1 MVPLQ
6 SVFMNSSLGS
16 KCCRWVLSITLFGEL
31 YQIGIRCVISAAAC
45 KLFYRRHPQ
54 DAHTAMAA
62 NTMGLPSGLIDNID
76 LIIRQDARELIERIE
91 QGLASEHLSKP
102 AYRELGKLLE
112 QIPHLELTNDQ
123 MLMPMMQLAVS
134 LLLPTEATPKND
146 QSPAMSMAER
156 VSLARDIRK
165 RIARE
170 IRIYRNPLVAVLSA
184 GGSPAAQLISGLTW
198 FTITIML
205 LIGSTTAIRLFLSN
219 QYEIGYQHGINQAQ
233 PVEET
238 VNGSTPNTVVVEGES
253 SGSTEIIAEGDTQGS
268 QVELFSSREWQYIQL
283 VLAAGGL
290 GSIVSVMLRSRK
302 LENRNRSQSVIP
314 FFIGFFKPVVGTA
327 FSLLAVA
334 LIESEVVVVSGFNPS
349 EAEAQSKYLYFAIA
363 FIAGFSE
370 VLVPDF
376 LARTEKTMSPSES
389 NKKDDLS

>member
-1 MVPLQ
+1 
-6 SVFMNSSLGS
+6 
-16 KCCRWVLSITLFGEL
+16 
-31 YQIGIRCVISAAAC
+31 
-45 KLFYRRHPQ
+45 
-54 DAHTAMAA
+54 MAVH
-62 NTMGLPSGLIDNID
+62 TMGLPSGLMDDID
-76 LIIRQDARELIERIE
+76 LVIRKDARALIERIE

-112 QIPHLELTNDQ
+112 QIPHLELTNDR

-134 LLLPTEATPKND
+134 LLLPTEAAPKSD

-170 IRIYRNPLVAVLSA
+170 IRMYRNPLVAVLSA

-198 FTITIML
+198 FTITITL
-205 LIGSTTAIRLFLSN
+205 LIGSTTAARMFLTN
-219 QYEIGYQHGINQAQ
+219 QYNIGYQHGIRQAQ
-233 PVEET
+233 PLETEKLEET
-238 VNGSTPNTVVVEGES
+238 ESASAVVEGES
-253 SGSTEIIAEGDTQGS
+253 SGSTNIVEGENQGS
-268 QVELFSSREWQYIQL
+268 QVELFSSQEWQYIQL

-334 LIESEVVVVSGFNPS
+334 LIESEVVIVSGFNPT
-349 EAEAQSKYLYFAIA
+349 EADTQSKYLYFAIA

-376 LARTEKTMSPSES
+376 LARTEKTMSPGES
-389 NKKDDLS
+389 HQKDDLT

>member
-1 MVPLQ
+1 MAV
-6 SVFMNSSLGS
+6 
-16 KCCRWVLSITLFGEL
+16 
-31 YQIGIRCVISAAAC
+31 
-45 KLFYRRHPQ
+45 
-54 DAHTAMAA
+54 HTI
-62 NTMGLPSGLIDNID
+62 GLPSGLIEDID
-76 LIIRQDARELIERIE
+76 LIIRQDARELIDRIE
-91 QGLASEHLSKP
+91 QGLASEHLSKS

-112 QIPHLELTNDQ
+112 QVPHLELTNDQ
-123 MLMPMMQLAVS
+123 MLMPMMELAVS
-134 LLLPTEATPKND
+134 LLLPTEAVPKNN

-198 FTITIML
+198 FTITITV
-205 LIGSTTAIRLFLSN
+205 LIGSTTAARMYLVN
-219 QYEIGYQHGINQAQ
+219 QYEIGYQHGINHSQ
-233 PVEET
+233 PIADPVDEPPEESSDSSSGSSDG
-238 VNGSTPNTVVVEGES
+238 VVVDGELSGSTTIVEGE
-253 SGSTEIIAEGDTQGS
+253 TQGS
-268 QVELFSSREWQYIQL
+268 QVELFSSQEWQYIQL

-327 FSLLAVA
+327 FSLLAGA

-349 EAEAQSKYLYFAIA
+349 DAETQSKYLYFAIA

-376 LARTEKTMSPSES
+376 LARTEKTMSSSES

>member
-1 MVPLQ
+1 
-6 SVFMNSSLGS
+6 
-16 KCCRWVLSITLFGEL
+16 
-31 YQIGIRCVISAAAC
+31 
-45 KLFYRRHPQ
+45 
-54 DAHTAMAA
+54 MAA
-62 NTMGLPSGLIDNID
+62 NTVGLPSGLVENID
-76 LIIRQDARELIERIE
+76 LVIRQDARELIERIE

-112 QIPHLELTNDQ
+112 QVPHLELTNDQ
-123 MLMPMMQLAVS
+123 MLIPMMQLAVS
-134 LLLPTEATPKND
+134 LLLPTEAAPND
-146 QSPAMSMAER
+146 HQSPAMSMAER

-170 IRIYRNPLVAVLSA
+170 IRIYRNPLAAVLSA

-198 FTITIML
+198 FTITISL
-205 LIGSTTAIRLFLSN
+205 LIGSTTGARLFLSN
-219 QYEIGYQHGINQAQ
+219 QYDIGYRHGISQVRPHEA
-233 PVEET
+233 EA
-238 VNGSTPNTVVVEGES
+238 
-253 SGSTEIIAEGDTQGS
+253 SGSIVAGQPSGVTKIDEGSTQGS
-268 QVELFSSREWQYIQL
+268 QVDLFSSQEWQYIQL

-334 LIESEVVVVSGFNPS
+334 LIESEIVVVSGFNPS

-376 LARTEKTMSPSES
+376 LARTEKSMLTGDS

>member
-1 MVPLQ
+1 
-6 SVFMNSSLGS
+6 
-16 KCCRWVLSITLFGEL
+16 
-31 YQIGIRCVISAAAC
+31 
-45 KLFYRRHPQ
+45 
-54 DAHTAMAA
+54 MAA
-62 NTMGLPSGLIDNID
+62 HTMGLPSGLIEDID
-76 LIIRQDARELIERIE
+76 LVIRQDARELIERIE

-112 QIPHLELTNDQ
+112 QVPHLELTNDQ
-123 MLMPMMQLAVS
+123 MLMPLMQLAVS
-134 LLLPTEATPKND
+134 LLLPTEATPKNN
-146 QSPAMSMAER
+146 QSPAMSMSER

-170 IRIYRNPLVAVLSA
+170 IRIYRNPLAAVLSA

-198 FTITIML
+198 FTITITL
-205 LIGSTTAIRLFLSN
+205 LIGSTTAARMFLSN
-219 QYEIGYQHGINQAQ
+219 QYEIGYQHGINHAQ
-233 PVEET
+233 PVEEAVDAPIDET
-238 VNGSTPNTVVVEGES
+238 VKTSDSLVVEGES
-253 SGSTEIIAEGDTQGS
+253 SGSTEITENGENQGS
-268 QVELFSSREWQYIQL
+268 QVDLFSSREWQYIQL

-327 FSLLAVA
+327 FSLLAVS
-334 LIESEVVVVSGFNPS
+334 LIESEVVVISGFNPS
-349 EAEAQSKYLYFAIA
+349 EAETQSKYLYFAIA

-389 NKKDDLS
+389 TQKDDLS

>member
-1 MVPLQ
+1 
-6 SVFMNSSLGS
+6 
-16 KCCRWVLSITLFGEL
+16 
-31 YQIGIRCVISAAAC
+31 
-45 KLFYRRHPQ
+45 
-54 DAHTAMAA
+54 MAA
-62 NTMGLPSGLIDNID
+62 HTMGLPSGLIDDID

-91 QGLASEHLSKP
+91 QGLASEHLSKS

-112 QIPHLELTNDQ
+112 QVPHLELTNDE
-123 MLMPMMQLAVS
+123 MLMPLMQLAVS
-134 LLLPTEATPKND
+134 LLLPTEAAPKNN

-170 IRIYRNPLVAVLSA
+170 IRIYRNPLAAVLSA
-184 GGSPAAQLISGLTW
+184 GGLPAAQLISGLTW
-198 FTITIML
+198 FTITITL
-205 LIGSTTAIRLFLSN
+205 LIGSTTAARMFLSN
-219 QYEIGYQHGINQAQ
+219 QYEIGYQHGISHAQ
-233 PVEET
+233 PIED
-238 VNGSTPNTVVVEGES
+238 NGDEPLATSSDSVVVEGES
-253 SGSTEIIAEGDTQGS
+253 SGSTEVVGEGENQGS
-268 QVELFSSREWQYIQL
+268 QVALFSSREWQYIQL

-327 FSLLAVA
+327 FSLLAVS
-334 LIESEVVVVSGFNPS
+334 LIQSEVVVVSGFNPS
-349 EAEAQSKYLYFAIA
+349 DAEAQSKYLYFAIA

-376 LARTEKTMSPSES
+376 LARTEKSMLSSEG

>member
-1 MVPLQ
+1 
-6 SVFMNSSLGS
+6 
-16 KCCRWVLSITLFGEL
+16 
-31 YQIGIRCVISAAAC
+31 
-45 KLFYRRHPQ
+45 
-54 DAHTAMAA
+54 MAA
-62 NTMGLPSGLIDNID
+62 HTMGLPSGLVDNID
-76 LIIRQDARELIERIE
+76 LVIRQDARELIERIE
-91 QGLASEHLSKP
+91 QGLASEHLSKS

-112 QIPHLELTNDQ
+112 QVPHLELTNDQ

-134 LLLPTEATPKND
+134 LLLPTEATPKNN

-198 FTITIML
+198 FTITISL
-205 LIGSTTAIRLFLSN
+205 LIGSTTAARMFLSN
-219 QYEIGYQHGINQAQ
+219 QYNIGYQHGINHAQ
-233 PVEET
+233 PIDKADDEAADEPSET
-238 VNGSTPNTVVVEGES
+238 GDVLVVGES
-253 SGSTEIIAEGDTQGS
+253 SGSATIAEGEAKGS
-268 QVELFSSREWQYIQL
+268 QVELFSSQEWQYIQL

-334 LIESEVVVVSGFNPS
+334 LIESEIVVVSGFSPS

-376 LARTEKTMSPSES
+376 LARTEKSMLAGGDS

>member
-1 MVPLQ
+1 M
-6 SVFMNSSLGS
+6 
-16 KCCRWVLSITLFGEL
+16 
-31 YQIGIRCVISAAAC
+31 A
-45 KLFYRRHPQ
+45 
-54 DAHTAMAA
+54 AHTI
-62 NTMGLPSGLIDNID
+62 GLPSGLIEDID
-76 LIIRQDARELIERIE
+76 LIIRQDARELIDRIE
-91 QGLASEHLSKP
+91 QGLASEHLSKS

-112 QIPHLELTNDQ
+112 QVPHLELTNDQ

-134 LLLPTEATPKND
+134 LLLPTEASPKNN

-198 FTITIML
+198 FTITITV
-205 LIGSTTAIRLFLSN
+205 LIGSTTAARMYLAN
-219 QYEIGYQHGINQAQ
+219 QYEIGYQHGINHSQ
-233 PVEET
+233 PIADPVAEPPET
-238 VNGSTPNTVVVEGES
+238 SSDGSDNIVVDGELSGSTTIVEGE
-253 SGSTEIIAEGDTQGS
+253 TQGS
-268 QVELFSSREWQYIQL
+268 QVELFSSQEWQYIQL

-349 EAEAQSKYLYFAIA
+349 ETETQSKYLYFAIA

-376 LARTEKTMSPSES
+376 LARTEKTMSSSES

>member
-1 MVPLQ
+1 
-6 SVFMNSSLGS
+6 
-16 KCCRWVLSITLFGEL
+16 
-31 YQIGIRCVISAAAC
+31 
-45 KLFYRRHPQ
+45 
-54 DAHTAMAA
+54 MAA
-62 NTMGLPSGLIDNID
+62 NTIGLPLGLVENID
-76 LIIRQDARELIERIE
+76 LVIRQDARELIERIE
-91 QGLASEHLSKP
+91 QGLASEHLSKS

-112 QIPHLELTNDQ
+112 QVPHLELTNDQ
-123 MLMPMMQLAVS
+123 MLIPMMQLAVS
-134 LLLPTEATPKND
+134 LLLPTEAAPKNH

-198 FTITIML
+198 FTITISL
-205 LIGSTTAIRLFLSN
+205 LIGSTTAARLFLSN
-219 QYEIGYQHGINQAQ
+219 QYDIGYQHGISQVRPN
-233 PVEET
+233 ET
-238 VNGSTPNTVVVEGES
+238 DNEPNGSLVEGEP
-253 SGSTEIIAEGDTQGS
+253 SGSTTIDEGRTQGS
-268 QVELFSSREWQYIQL
+268 QVDLFSSQEWQYIQL

-334 LIESEVVVVSGFNPS
+334 LIESEIVVVAGFNPS
-349 EAEAQSKYLYFAIA
+349 EADAQAKYLYFAIA

-370 VLVPDF
+370 V
-376 LARTEKTMSPSES
+376 
-389 NKKDDLS
+389 

>member
-1 MVPLQ
+1 MPMRRAN
-6 SVFMNSSLGS
+6 VFMHQDVCS
-16 KCCRWVLSITLFGEL
+16 
-31 YQIGIRCVISAAAC
+31 IGIRCVISAAAC
-45 KLFYRRHPQ
+45 NFSSRCHLQ
-54 DAHTAMAA
+54 DAHTVMAVH
-62 NTMGLPSGLIDNID
+62 TMGLPSGLVDNID
-76 LIIRQDARELIERIE
+76 LVIRQDARELIERIE

-112 QIPHLELTNDQ
+112 QVPHLELTNDQ

-134 LLLPTEATPKND
+134 LLLPTDATPKNN

-170 IRIYRNPLVAVLSA
+170 IRIYRNPLAAVLSA

-198 FTITIML
+198 FTITISL
-205 LIGSTTAIRLFLSN
+205 LIGSTTAARMFLSN
-219 QYEIGYQHGINQAQ
+219 QYNIGYQHGINHAQ
-233 PVEET
+233 PIDQTDDEAVDKPSET
-238 VNGSTPNTVVVEGES
+238 GDAVVVGES
-253 SGSTEIIAEGDTQGS
+253 AGSATIAEGEAKGS
-268 QVELFSSREWQYIQL
+268 QVDLFSSQEWQYIQL

-334 LIESEVVVVSGFNPS
+334 LIESEIVVVSGFNPS
-349 EAEAQSKYLYFAIA
+349 EADTQSKYLYFAIA

-376 LARTEKTMSPSES
+376 LARTEKSILAGGDS

>member
-1 MVPLQ
+1 
-6 SVFMNSSLGS
+6 
-16 KCCRWVLSITLFGEL
+16 
-31 YQIGIRCVISAAAC
+31 
-45 KLFYRRHPQ
+45 
-54 DAHTAMAA
+54 MAA
-62 NTMGLPSGLIDNID
+62 HTMGLPSGLIEDID

-91 QGLASEHLSKP
+91 QGLASEHLSKS

-112 QIPHLELTNDQ
+112 QVPHLELTNDQ
-123 MLMPMMQLAVS
+123 MLIPLMQLAVS
-134 LLLPTEATPKND
+134 LLLPTEAAPKNN

-170 IRIYRNPLVAVLSA
+170 IRIYRNPLAAVLSA

-198 FTITIML
+198 FTITITL
-205 LIGSTTAIRLFLSN
+205 LIGSTTAARMFLSN
-219 QYEIGYQHGINQAQ
+219 QYEIGYQHGISHAQ
-233 PVEET
+233 PIED
-238 VNGSTPNTVVVEGES
+238 NGDEPLATSSDSVVVEGES
-253 SGSTEIIAEGDTQGS
+253 SGSTEVVGEGENQGS
-268 QVELFSSREWQYIQL
+268 QVALFSSREWQYIQL

-327 FSLLAVA
+327 FSLLAVS
-334 LIESEVVVVSGFNPS
+334 LIQSEVVVVSGFNPS
-349 EAEAQSKYLYFAIA
+349 DAEAQSKYLYFAIA

-376 LARTEKTMSPSES
+376 LARTEKSMLSSEG

>member
-1 MVPLQ
+1 
-6 SVFMNSSLGS
+6 
-16 KCCRWVLSITLFGEL
+16 
-31 YQIGIRCVISAAAC
+31 
-45 KLFYRRHPQ
+45 
-54 DAHTAMAA
+54 MAA
-62 NTMGLPSGLIDNID
+62 NAIGLPSGLIDNID

-102 AYRELGKLLE
+102 AYQELGKLLE
-112 QIPHLELTNDQ
+112 QVPHLELTNDQ
-123 MLMPMMQLAVS
+123 MLMPLMQLAVS
-134 LLLPTEATPKND
+134 LLLPTEATPKNH

-156 VSLARDIRK
+156 VSLARDIRR

-198 FTITIML
+198 FTITISL
-205 LIGSTTAIRLFLSN
+205 LIGSTTAVRMFLSN
-219 QYEIGYQHGINQAQ
+219 QYEIGYQHGIRHAL
-233 PVEET
+233 PIEET
-238 VNGSTPNTVVVEGES
+238 VEPIEPAVVEGES
-253 SGSTEIIAEGDTQGS
+253 SGSTPIVEEGETQGS
-268 QVELFSSREWQYIQL
+268 QAELFSSQEWQYIQL

-334 LIESEVVVVSGFNPS
+334 LIESEVVVVSGFNPG
-349 EAEAQSKYLYFAIA
+349 EADTQSKYLYFAIA

-376 LARTEKTMSPSES
+376 LARTEKTISPGDSS
-389 NKKDDLS
+389 QDDVS

>member
-1 MVPLQ
+1 
-6 SVFMNSSLGS
+6 
-16 KCCRWVLSITLFGEL
+16 
-31 YQIGIRCVISAAAC
+31 
-45 KLFYRRHPQ
+45 
-54 DAHTAMAA
+54 MAA
-62 NTMGLPSGLIDNID
+62 HTMGLPSGLIEDID

-91 QGLASEHLSKP
+91 QGLASEHLSKS

-112 QIPHLELTNDQ
+112 QIPHLELTNDH

-134 LLLPTEATPKND
+134 LLLPTAAAPKNN

-205 LIGSTTAIRLFLSN
+205 LIGSTTAARMFLSN
-219 QYEIGYQHGINQAQ
+219 QYEIGYQHGVNHAQ
-233 PVEET
+233 PVEDAED
-238 VNGSTPNTVVVEGES
+238 VEDAQLPEEPSDKSSNRVSSVVVEGEP
-253 SGSTEIIAEGDTQGS
+253 SGSTMIVEGETQGS
-268 QVELFSSREWQYIQL
+268 QMELFSSQEWQYIQL

-334 LIESEVVVVSGFNPS
+334 LIESEVIVVSGFNPS

-376 LARTEKTMSPSES
+376 LARTEKSMSSGES
-389 NKKDDLS
+389 NQKDDFS

>member
-1 MVPLQ
+1 
-6 SVFMNSSLGS
+6 
-16 KCCRWVLSITLFGEL
+16 
-31 YQIGIRCVISAAAC
+31 
-45 KLFYRRHPQ
+45 
-54 DAHTAMAA
+54 MAA
-62 NTMGLPSGLIDNID
+62 HTMGLPSGLLDNID
-76 LIIRQDARELIERIE
+76 LVIRQDARELIERIE

-112 QIPHLELTNDQ
+112 QIPHLELTNDR

-134 LLLPTEATPKND
+134 LLLPTEAVPKNN

-170 IRIYRNPLVAVLSA
+170 ISIYRNPLVAVLSA

-198 FTITIML
+198 FTITITV
-205 LIGSTTAIRLFLSN
+205 LIGSTTAARMFLSN
-219 QYEIGYQHGINQAQ
+219 QYNIGYQHGIRHAQ
-233 PVEET
+233 PIEEKTVEPEVT
-238 VNGSTPNTVVVEGES
+238 TTNDIVVEGQPSGTTSIDTGES
-253 SGSTEIIAEGDTQGS
+253 QGS
-268 QVELFSSREWQYIQL
+268 QGELFSSQEWQYIQL
-283 VLAAGGL
+283 VLAAGAL

-302 LENRNRSQSVIP
+302 LENRNRSQSMLP

-334 LIESEVVVVSGFNPS
+334 LIESEVVIVSGFSPS
-349 EAEAQSKYLYFAIA
+349 EADTQSKYLYFAIA

-376 LARTEKTMSPSES
+376 LARTEKTMSASEGNNTDEIS
-389 NKKDDLS
+389 

>member
-1 MVPLQ
+1 
-6 SVFMNSSLGS
+6 
-16 KCCRWVLSITLFGEL
+16 
-31 YQIGIRCVISAAAC
+31 
-45 KLFYRRHPQ
+45 
-54 DAHTAMAA
+54 
-62 NTMGLPSGLIDNID
+62 MGLPSGLIDNID
-76 LIIRQDARELIERIE
+76 LVIRQDARELIERIE

-112 QIPHLELTNDQ
+112 QIPHLELTNDR
-123 MLMPMMQLAVS
+123 MLMPLMQLAVS
-134 LLLPTEATPKND
+134 LLLPTEAAPKNH

-156 VSLARDIRK
+156 VSLAKDIRK

-170 IRIYRNPLVAVLSA
+170 ISIYRNPLVAVLSA

-198 FTITIML
+198 FTITITV
-205 LIGSTTAIRLFLSN
+205 LIGSTTAARMVLSN
-219 QYEIGYQHGINQAQ
+219 QYEIGYQHGISQSQ
-233 PVEET
+233 PEET
-238 VNGSTPNTVVVEGES
+238 SKPKGLAEHHSAVVEGTS
-253 SGSTEIIAEGDTQGS
+253 SGSTTIVEGETQGS
-268 QVELFSSREWQYIQL
+268 QVDLFSSQEWQYIQL

-376 LARTEKTMSPSES
+376 LARTEKSMAIGES
-389 NKKDDLS
+389 HPEDLS

>member
-1 MVPLQ
+1 
-6 SVFMNSSLGS
+6 
-16 KCCRWVLSITLFGEL
+16 
-31 YQIGIRCVISAAAC
+31 
-45 KLFYRRHPQ
+45 
-54 DAHTAMAA
+54 MAA
-62 NTMGLPSGLIDNID
+62 HSMGLPSGLVEDID
-76 LIIRQDARELIERIE
+76 LVIRQDARELIERIE

-112 QIPHLELTNDQ
+112 QVPHLELTNDR

-134 LLLPTEATPKND
+134 LLLPTEAAPKTH

-198 FTITIML
+198 FTITIAL
-205 LIGSTTAIRLFLSN
+205 LIGSTTAVRMFLSN
-219 QYEIGYQHGINQAQ
+219 QYDIGYQHGISQAQ
-233 PVEET
+233 PLNDSGAEDDPSESVSD
-238 VNGSTPNTVVVEGES
+238 GVVVEGES
-253 SGSTEIIAEGDTQGS
+253 WGSTTIAEGETQGT
-268 QVELFSSREWQYIQL
+268 QVELFSSQEWQYIQL

-334 LIESEVVVVSGFNPS
+334 LIESEIVVVSGFNPS
-349 EAEAQSKYLYFAIA
+349 EAETQSKYLYFAIA

-376 LARTEKTMSPSES
+376 LARTEKSMLAGDG

>member
-1 MVPLQ
+1 
-6 SVFMNSSLGS
+6 
-16 KCCRWVLSITLFGEL
+16 
-31 YQIGIRCVISAAAC
+31 
-45 KLFYRRHPQ
+45 
-54 DAHTAMAA
+54 MAA
-62 NTMGLPSGLIDNID
+62 HSIGLPSGLIDNID

-112 QIPHLELTNDQ
+112 QVPHLELTNDQ

-134 LLLPTEATPKND
+134 LLLPTEAAPKAH

-170 IRIYRNPLVAVLSA
+170 IRIYRNPLAAVLSA

-198 FTITIML
+198 FTITISL
-205 LIGSTTAIRLFLSN
+205 LIGSTTAARLFLSN
-219 QYEIGYQHGINQAQ
+219 QYNIGFQHGVNHAQ
-233 PVEET
+233 PIEET
-238 VNGSTPNTVVVEGES
+238 ASSSLSGEPSSDGVVVEGES
-253 SGSTEIIAEGDTQGS
+253 FGSAAIAQGDVHGS
-268 QVELFSSREWQYIQL
+268 QVELFSSQEWQYIQL

-327 FSLLAVA
+327 FSLLAVS
-334 LIESEVVVVSGFNPS
+334 LIQSEVVVVSGFNPS

-376 LARTEKTMSPSES
+376 LARTEKSMLTGDHS
-389 NKKDDLS
+389 KKDDFS

>member
-1 MVPLQ
+1 
-6 SVFMNSSLGS
+6 
-16 KCCRWVLSITLFGEL
+16 
-31 YQIGIRCVISAAAC
+31 
-45 KLFYRRHPQ
+45 
-54 DAHTAMAA
+54 MAA
-62 NTMGLPSGLIDNID
+62 HTMGLPSGLIDNID
-76 LIIRQDARELIERIE
+76 LVIRQDARELIERIE

-112 QIPHLELTNDQ
+112 QVPHLELTNDQ

-134 LLLPTEATPKND
+134 LLLPTEATPKNN

-198 FTITIML
+198 FTITISL
-205 LIGSTTAIRLFLSN
+205 LIGSTTAARMYLSN
-219 QYEIGYQHGINQAQ
+219 QYDVGYQHGLNHAQ
-233 PVEET
+233 PIDDTDNET
-238 VNGSTPNTVVVEGES
+238 IDGISEALADRSDSADDIVIDGEPSGLTSILEEGES
-253 SGSTEIIAEGDTQGS
+253 QGS
-268 QVELFSSREWQYIQL
+268 QVELFSSQEWQYIQL

-376 LARTEKTMSPSES
+376 LARTEKSMRASES
-389 NKKDDLS
+389 DKKDDLS

>member
-1 MVPLQ
+1 
-6 SVFMNSSLGS
+6 
-16 KCCRWVLSITLFGEL
+16 
-31 YQIGIRCVISAAAC
+31 
-45 KLFYRRHPQ
+45 
-54 DAHTAMAA
+54 
-62 NTMGLPSGLIDNID
+62 MGLPSGLVDNID
-76 LIIRQDARELIERIE
+76 LVIRQDARELIERIE
-91 QGLASEHLSKP
+91 QGLASEHLSKS

-112 QIPHLELTNDQ
+112 QVPHLELTNDQ

-134 LLLPTEATPKND
+134 LLLPTDATPKNN

-198 FTITIML
+198 FTITISL
-205 LIGSTTAIRLFLSN
+205 LIGSTTAARMFLSN
-219 QYEIGYQHGINQAQ
+219 QYNIGYQHGINHAQ
-233 PVEET
+233 PIDKADDEAAGEPSEPGDVL
-238 VNGSTPNTVVVEGES
+238 VVGES
-253 SGSTEIIAEGDTQGS
+253 SGSATIAEGEAKGS
-268 QVELFSSREWQYIQL
+268 QVELFSSQEWQYIQL

-334 LIESEVVVVSGFNPS
+334 LIESEIVVVSGFSPS
-349 EAEAQSKYLYFAIA
+349 EAETQSKYLYFAIA

-376 LARTEKTMSPSES
+376 LARTEKSMLSGGDS

>member
-1 MVPLQ
+1 
-6 SVFMNSSLGS
+6 
-16 KCCRWVLSITLFGEL
+16 
-31 YQIGIRCVISAAAC
+31 
-45 KLFYRRHPQ
+45 
-54 DAHTAMAA
+54 MAVH
-62 NTMGLPSGLIDNID
+62 TMGLPSGLVDNID
-76 LIIRQDARELIERIE
+76 LVIRQDARELIERIE
-91 QGLASEHLSKP
+91 QGLASEHLSKS

-112 QIPHLELTNDQ
+112 QVPHLELTNDQ

-134 LLLPTEATPKND
+134 LLLPTDATPKNN

-198 FTITIML
+198 FTITISL
-205 LIGSTTAIRLFLSN
+205 LIGSTTAARMFLSN
-219 QYEIGYQHGINQAQ
+219 QYNIGYQHGINHAQ
-233 PVEET
+233 PIDKADDEAAGEPSEPGDVL
-238 VNGSTPNTVVVEGES
+238 VVGES
-253 SGSTEIIAEGDTQGS
+253 SGSATIAEGEAKGS
-268 QVELFSSREWQYIQL
+268 QVELFSSQEWQYIQL

-334 LIESEVVVVSGFNPS
+334 LIESEIVVVSGFSPS
-349 EAEAQSKYLYFAIA
+349 EAETQSKYLYFAIA

-376 LARTEKTMSPSES
+376 LARTEKSMLSGGDS

>member
-1 MVPLQ
+1 
-6 SVFMNSSLGS
+6 
-16 KCCRWVLSITLFGEL
+16 
-31 YQIGIRCVISAAAC
+31 
-45 KLFYRRHPQ
+45 
-54 DAHTAMAA
+54 MAA
-62 NTMGLPSGLIDNID
+62 HTMGLPSGLIEDID

-112 QIPHLELTNDQ
+112 QVPHLELTNDH

-134 LLLPTEATPKND
+134 LLLPTEATPKDN

-205 LIGSTTAIRLFLSN
+205 LIGSTTAARMYLSN
-219 QYEIGYQHGINQAQ
+219 QYEIGYQHGINHAQ
-233 PVEET
+233 PSDQPDKPPET
-238 VNGSTPNTVVVEGES
+238 SDDVVVEGEP
-253 SGSTEIIAEGDTQGS
+253 SGAIVEGETQGS
-268 QVELFSSREWQYIQL
+268 QVDLFSSQELQYIQL

-376 LARTEKTMSPSES
+376 LARTEKSMSASES

>member
-1 MVPLQ
+1 
-6 SVFMNSSLGS
+6 
-16 KCCRWVLSITLFGEL
+16 
-31 YQIGIRCVISAAAC
+31 
-45 KLFYRRHPQ
+45 
-54 DAHTAMAA
+54 MAA
-62 NTMGLPSGLIDNID
+62 HTMGLPSGLIDNID
-76 LIIRQDARELIERIE
+76 LVIRQDARELIERIE
-91 QGLASEHLSKP
+91 QGLASEHLSKS

-112 QIPHLELTNDQ
+112 QVPHLELTNDQ
-123 MLMPMMQLAVS
+123 MLIPMMQLAVS
-134 LLLPTEATPKND
+134 LLLPTAAAPKND

-198 FTITIML
+198 FTITITL
-205 LIGSTTAIRLFLSN
+205 LIGSTTAARMVLSN
-219 QYEIGYQHGINQAQ
+219 QYEIGYHHGITQAQ
-233 PVEET
+233 PIAEPDPTET
-238 VNGSTPNTVVVEGES
+238 LPDSVVVGES
-253 SGSTEIIAEGDTQGS
+253 SGSTAIVEGETQGT
-268 QVELFSSREWQYIQL
+268 QVELFSSQEWQYIQL

-349 EAEAQSKYLYFAIA
+349 EADTQSKYLYFAIA

-376 LARTEKTMSPSES
+376 LARTEKSMSSGES
-389 NKKDDLS
+389 DKKDALS

>member
-1 MVPLQ
+1 M
-6 SVFMNSSLGS
+6 
-16 KCCRWVLSITLFGEL
+16 
-31 YQIGIRCVISAAAC
+31 A
-45 KLFYRRHPQ
+45 
-54 DAHTAMAA
+54 AHTI
-62 NTMGLPSGLIDNID
+62 GLPSGLIEDID
-76 LIIRQDARELIERIE
+76 LIIRQDARELIDRIE
-91 QGLASEHLSKP
+91 QGLASEHLSKS

-112 QIPHLELTNDQ
+112 QVPHLELTNDQ

-134 LLLPTEATPKND
+134 LLLPTEAAPKNN

-198 FTITIML
+198 FTITITV
-205 LIGSTTAIRLFLSN
+205 LIGSTTAARMYLAN
-219 QYEIGYQHGINQAQ
+219 QYEIGYQHGINHSQ
-233 PVEET
+233 PIADPEPPET
-238 VNGSTPNTVVVEGES
+238 SSDSSSGGSSGVVVDGEL
-253 SGSTEIIAEGDTQGS
+253 SGSTTIVEGKTQGS
-268 QVELFSSREWQYIQL
+268 QVELFSSQEWQYIQL

-349 EAEAQSKYLYFAIA
+349 DAETQSKYLYFAIA

-376 LARTEKTMSPSES
+376 LARTEKTMSSSES

>member
-1 MVPLQ
+1 
-6 SVFMNSSLGS
+6 
-16 KCCRWVLSITLFGEL
+16 
-31 YQIGIRCVISAAAC
+31 
-45 KLFYRRHPQ
+45 
-54 DAHTAMAA
+54 MAA
-62 NTMGLPSGLIDNID
+62 HSMGLPSGLIEDID
-76 LIIRQDARELIERIE
+76 LVIRQDARELIERIE

-112 QIPHLELTNDQ
+112 QVPHLELTNDQ

-134 LLLPTEATPKND
+134 LLLPTEAAPKNH

-170 IRIYRNPLVAVLSA
+170 IRIYRNPLAAVLSA

-198 FTITIML
+198 FTITISL
-205 LIGSTTAIRLFLSN
+205 LIGGTTTARMFLSN
-219 QYEIGYQHGINQAQ
+219 QYDIGYQHGISHAQ
-233 PVEET
+233 QPTSEDET
-238 VNGSTPNTVVVEGES
+238 SESSVDDVVVEGDSWGATAITEGES
-253 SGSTEIIAEGDTQGS
+253 QGS
-268 QVELFSSREWQYIQL
+268 QVDLFSSQEWQYIQL

-334 LIESEVVVVSGFNPS
+334 LIESEIVVVSGFSPS
-349 EAEAQSKYLYFAIA
+349 EAETQSKYLYFAIA

-376 LARTEKTMSPSES
+376 LARTEKSMISGNS

>member
-1 MVPLQ
+1 
-6 SVFMNSSLGS
+6 
-16 KCCRWVLSITLFGEL
+16 
-31 YQIGIRCVISAAAC
+31 
-45 KLFYRRHPQ
+45 
-54 DAHTAMAA
+54 MAVH
-62 NTMGLPSGLIDNID
+62 TMGLPSGLVDNID
-76 LIIRQDARELIERIE
+76 LVIRQDARELIERIE
-91 QGLASEHLSKP
+91 QGLASEHLSKS

-112 QIPHLELTNDQ
+112 QVPHLELTNDQ

-134 LLLPTEATPKND
+134 LLLPTDATPKNN

-198 FTITIML
+198 FTITISL
-205 LIGSTTAIRLFLSN
+205 LIGSTTAARMFLSN
-219 QYEIGYQHGINQAQ
+219 QYNIGYQHGINHAQ
-233 PVEET
+233 PIDKADDEAAGELSET
-238 VNGSTPNTVVVEGES
+238 GDVLVVGES
-253 SGSTEIIAEGDTQGS
+253 SGSATIAEGEAKGS
-268 QVELFSSREWQYIQL
+268 QVELFSSQEWQYIQL

-334 LIESEVVVVSGFNPS
+334 LIESEIVVVSGFSPS
-349 EAEAQSKYLYFAIA
+349 EAETQSKYLYFAIA

-376 LARTEKTMSPSES
+376 LARTEKSMLSGGDS

>member
-1 MVPLQ
+1 
-6 SVFMNSSLGS
+6 
-16 KCCRWVLSITLFGEL
+16 
-31 YQIGIRCVISAAAC
+31 
-45 KLFYRRHPQ
+45 
-54 DAHTAMAA
+54 MAA
-62 NTMGLPSGLIDNID
+62 QSLGLPSGLIDNID
-76 LIIRQDARELIERIE
+76 LIIRQDARELIDRIE
-91 QGLASEHLSKP
+91 QGLASEHLSKS

-112 QIPHLELTNDQ
+112 QVPHLELTNDQ

-134 LLLPTEATPKND
+134 LLLPTEAVPKNN
-146 QSPAMSMAER
+146 QSTAMSMAER

-198 FTITIML
+198 FTITITV
-205 LIGSTTAIRLFLSN
+205 LIGSTTAARMFLAN
-219 QYEIGYQHGINQAQ
+219 QYEIGYQHGINHAQ
-233 PVEET
+233 PATSPVDRPPET
-238 VNGSTPNTVVVEGES
+238 GPRSIGSADPADPIVIGGERSGATTIVEGEN
-253 SGSTEIIAEGDTQGS
+253 QGS
-268 QVELFSSREWQYIQL
+268 QVELFSSQEWQYIQL

-349 EAEAQSKYLYFAIA
+349 EADTQSKYLYFAIA

-376 LARTEKTMSPSES
+376 LARTEKTITSSES

>member
-1 MVPLQ
+1 M
-6 SVFMNSSLGS
+6 
-16 KCCRWVLSITLFGEL
+16 
-31 YQIGIRCVISAAAC
+31 A
-45 KLFYRRHPQ
+45 
-54 DAHTAMAA
+54 AHTI
-62 NTMGLPSGLIDNID
+62 GLPSGLLEDID
-76 LIIRQDARELIERIE
+76 LVIRQDARELIERIE

-112 QIPHLELTNDQ
+112 QIPHLELTNDR
-123 MLMPMMQLAVS
+123 MLIPLMQLAVS
-134 LLLPTEATPKND
+134 LLLPTEAAPKNN

-170 IRIYRNPLVAVLSA
+170 ISIYRNPLVAVLSA

-198 FTITIML
+198 FTITITL
-205 LIGSTTAIRLFLSN
+205 LIGSTTAARIFLSN
-219 QYEIGYQHGINQAQ
+219 QYNIGYQHGIRHAQ
-233 PVEET
+233 PIEE
-238 VNGSTPNTVVVEGES
+238 STDELAESSDSIVIEGEAT
-253 SGSTEIIAEGDTQGS
+253 GSTEIAEDGEATGS

-349 EAEAQSKYLYFAIA
+349 EADTQSKYLYFAIA

-376 LARTEKTMSPSES
+376 LARTEKTMSSGEC
-389 NKKDDLS
+389 NKKEDLS

>member
-1 MVPLQ
+1 
-6 SVFMNSSLGS
+6 
-16 KCCRWVLSITLFGEL
+16 
-31 YQIGIRCVISAAAC
+31 
-45 KLFYRRHPQ
+45 
-54 DAHTAMAA
+54 MATR
-62 NTMGLPSGLIDNID
+62 TMGLPSGLLEDID
-76 LIIRQDARELIERIE
+76 LVIRQDARELIERIE
-91 QGLASEHLSKP
+91 QGLASEHLSKA

-112 QIPHLELTNDQ
+112 QIPHLELTNDR
-123 MLMPMMQLAVS
+123 MLIPLMQLAVS
-134 LLLPTEATPKND
+134 LLLPTEATPKNH

-156 VSLARDIRK
+156 VSLARDIRR

-170 IRIYRNPLVAVLSA
+170 ISIYRNPLVAVLSA

-198 FTITIML
+198 FTITIAL
-205 LIGSTTAIRLFLSN
+205 LIGSTSAARIFLSN
-219 QYEIGYQHGINQAQ
+219 QYNIGYQHGIRHAQ

-238 VNGSTPNTVVVEGES
+238 ADDLANAADSIVVEGEAT
-253 SGSTEIIAEGDTQGS
+253 GSAEIVEEGETQGS

-334 LIESEVVVVSGFNPS
+334 LLESEVVVVSGFNPS
-349 EAEAQSKYLYFAIA
+349 EADTQSKYLYFAIA

-376 LARTEKTMSPSES
+376 LARTEKTMSSGES
-389 NKKDDLS
+389 NKKEDLS

>member
-1 MVPLQ
+1 
-6 SVFMNSSLGS
+6 
-16 KCCRWVLSITLFGEL
+16 
-31 YQIGIRCVISAAAC
+31 
-45 KLFYRRHPQ
+45 
-54 DAHTAMAA
+54 MAA
-62 NTMGLPSGLIDNID
+62 HSMGLPSGLIEDID
-76 LIIRQDARELIERIE
+76 LVIRQDARELIARIE
-91 QGLASEHLSKP
+91 QGLASEHLSKS

-112 QIPHLELTNDQ
+112 QVPHLELTNDR

-134 LLLPTEATPKND
+134 LLLPTEAAPKTH

-198 FTITIML
+198 FTITISL
-205 LIGSTTAIRLFLSN
+205 LIGSTTVVRMFLSN
-219 QYEIGYQHGINQAQ
+219 QYDIGYQHGISQAQ
-233 PVEET
+233 PMD
-238 VNGSTPNTVVVEGES
+238 GSGDEAAESADGVVVEGES
-253 SGSTEIIAEGDTQGS
+253 WGSTTIAEGETQGS
-268 QVELFSSREWQYIQL
+268 QVELFSSQEWQYIQL

-334 LIESEVVVVSGFNPS
+334 LIESEIVVVSGFSPS
-349 EAEAQSKYLYFAIA
+349 ETETQSKYLYFAIA

-376 LARTEKTMSPSES
+376 LARTEKSMISGGDG
-389 NKKDDLS
+389 KDALS

>member
-1 MVPLQ
+1 
-6 SVFMNSSLGS
+6 
-16 KCCRWVLSITLFGEL
+16 
-31 YQIGIRCVISAAAC
+31 
-45 KLFYRRHPQ
+45 
-54 DAHTAMAA
+54 MAA
-62 NTMGLPSGLIDNID
+62 NTIGLPLGLVENID
-76 LIIRQDARELIERIE
+76 LVIRQDARELIERIE
-91 QGLASEHLSKP
+91 QGLASEHLSKS

-112 QIPHLELTNDQ
+112 QVPHLELTNDQ
-123 MLMPMMQLAVS
+123 MLIPMMQLAVS
-134 LLLPTEATPKND
+134 LLLPTEAAPKNH

-198 FTITIML
+198 FTITISL
-205 LIGSTTAIRLFLSN
+205 LIGSTTAARLFLSN
-219 QYEIGYQHGINQAQ
+219 QYDIGYQHGISQVRPN
-233 PVEET
+233 ET
-238 VNGSTPNTVVVEGES
+238 DNEPNGSLVEGEP
-253 SGSTEIIAEGDTQGS
+253 SGSTTIDEGRTQGS
-268 QVELFSSREWQYIQL
+268 QVDLFSSQEWQYIQL

-334 LIESEVVVVSGFNPS
+334 LIESEIVVVSGFNPS
-349 EAEAQSKYLYFAIA
+349 EADAQSKYLYFAIA

-376 LARTEKTMSPSES
+376 LARTEKSMLSGSNS

>member
-1 MVPLQ
+1 M
-6 SVFMNSSLGS
+6 
-16 KCCRWVLSITLFGEL
+16 
-31 YQIGIRCVISAAAC
+31 A
-45 KLFYRRHPQ
+45 
-54 DAHTAMAA
+54 AHTV
-62 NTMGLPSGLIDNID
+62 GLPSGLVEDID
-76 LIIRQDARELIERIE
+76 LVIRQDARELIEHIE

-112 QIPHLELTNDQ
+112 LVPHLELTNDQ

-134 LLLPTEATPKND
+134 LLLPTEAVPKNRE
-146 QSPAMSMAER
+146 SPAMSIAER

-198 FTITIML
+198 FTITISL
-205 LIGSTTAIRLFLSN
+205 LIGSTTAIRLFLSH
-219 QYEIGYQHGINQAQ
+219 QYDIGYQHGINHAQ
-233 PVEET
+233 PLEET
-238 VNGSTPNTVVVEGES
+238 VDRDNGVVEGES
-253 SGSTEIIAEGDTQGS
+253 SGATTITEGNTQGS
-268 QVELFSSREWQYIQL
+268 RVDLFSSQEWQYIQL

-327 FSLLAVA
+327 FGLLAVA
-334 LIESEVVVVSGFNPS
+334 LIESEIVVVSGFNPS
-349 EAEAQSKYLYFAIA
+349 ETDAESKYLYFAIA

-376 LARTEKTMSPSES
+376 LARTEKSMLSGDS

>member
-1 MVPLQ
+1 
-6 SVFMNSSLGS
+6 
-16 KCCRWVLSITLFGEL
+16 
-31 YQIGIRCVISAAAC
+31 
-45 KLFYRRHPQ
+45 
-54 DAHTAMAA
+54 MAA
-62 NTMGLPSGLIDNID
+62 HTMGLPSGLLEDID
-76 LIIRQDARELIERIE
+76 LVIRQDARELIERIE

-112 QIPHLELTNDQ
+112 QIPHLELTNDS
-123 MLMPMMQLAVS
+123 MLMPLMQLAVS
-134 LLLPTEATPKND
+134 LLLPTEATPKNN

-170 IRIYRNPLVAVLSA
+170 ISIYRNPLVAVLSA

-198 FTITIML
+198 FTITITL
-205 LIGSTTAIRLFLSN
+205 LIGSTTAARMFLTN
-219 QYEIGYQHGINQAQ
+219 QYNIGYQHGIRHAQ

-238 VNGSTPNTVVVEGES
+238 VDESPETADSIVVEGEAV
-253 SGSTEIIAEGDTQGS
+253 GSTKIFEEGETQGS

-349 EAEAQSKYLYFAIA
+349 EADTQSKYLYFAIA

-376 LARTEKTMSPSES
+376 LARTEKSMSSSES

>member
-1 MVPLQ
+1 
-6 SVFMNSSLGS
+6 
-16 KCCRWVLSITLFGEL
+16 
-31 YQIGIRCVISAAAC
+31 
-45 KLFYRRHPQ
+45 
-54 DAHTAMAA
+54 MATHA
-62 NTMGLPSGLIDNID
+62 MGLPSGLIDNID
-76 LIIRQDARELIERIE
+76 LVIRQDARELIDRIE

-112 QIPHLELTNDQ
+112 QVPHLELTNDQ

-134 LLLPTEATPKND
+134 LLLPTEATPKNN

-198 FTITIML
+198 FTITISL
-205 LIGSTTAIRLFLSN
+205 LIGSTTAARMFLSN
-219 QYEIGYQHGINQAQ
+219 QYDIGYQHGINHAQ
-233 PVEET
+233 PIDDGPLDRGSEHLS
-238 VNGSTPNTVVVEGES
+238 NGSNGSETAVVDDNIVVEGES
-253 SGSTEIIAEGDTQGS
+253 SGTTKIVADGESQGS
-268 QVELFSSREWQYIQL
+268 QVDLFSSQEWQYIQL

-349 EAEAQSKYLYFAIA
+349 EAETQSKYLYFAIA

-376 LARTEKTMSPSES
+376 LARTEKSMRVSES
-389 NKKDDLS
+389 DQTDKLS

>member
-1 MVPLQ
+1 
-6 SVFMNSSLGS
+6 
-16 KCCRWVLSITLFGEL
+16 
-31 YQIGIRCVISAAAC
+31 
-45 KLFYRRHPQ
+45 
-54 DAHTAMAA
+54 MAA
-62 NTMGLPSGLIDNID
+62 HTMGLPSGLLEDID

-112 QIPHLELTNDQ
+112 QIPHLELTNDH

-134 LLLPTEATPKND
+134 LLLPTAAAPKNN

-156 VSLARDIRK
+156 VALARDIRK

-205 LIGSTTAIRLFLSN
+205 LIGSTTAARMFLSN
-219 QYEIGYQHGINQAQ
+219 QYEIGYQHGINQTQ
-233 PVEET
+233 PSDKPEPT
-238 VNGSTPNTVVVEGES
+238 KAPDSVVVEGES
-253 SGSTEIIAEGDTQGS
+253 SGSTVIVEGETQGS
-268 QVELFSSREWQYIQL
+268 QVELFSSQEWQYIQL

-334 LIESEVVVVSGFNPS
+334 LLESEVVVVSGFNPS
-349 EAEAQSKYLYFAIA
+349 EADAQSKYLYFAIA

-376 LARTEKTMSPSES
+376 LARTEKSISPGES
-389 NKKDDLS
+389 NQKDDLS